1 MSLKLRQHIARVKQ
15 LGGSDIK
22 QSERKHKKLAVKV
35 ENKWVHFGDD
45 RYSDYTKHKD
55 DKRKNNYQARHKGI
69 LKKDGTRAIDDKNS
83 AAFWSYHL
91 LWS

>member
-1 MSLKLRQHIARVKQ
+1 MSLKLRQHIARVKA

-22 QSERKHKKLAVKV
+22 RSERKHKKLAVKV

-45 RYSDYTKHKD
+45 RYTQNQNKKQRDAY
-55 DKRKNNYQARHKGI
+55 RARHKGI